1 VLKNLKTKN
10 DEIKHYIK
18 SEITPK
24 AKIDGLVH
32 KLEYL
37 SDIDKIAYYEEG
49 SNIINFINSDNGEIC
64 PKSLH
69 ITPKQLVVNISSVK
83 KEKTGK
89 VTIRKKD
96 LVLPTS
102 VRVLDMLYLSDKKY
116 KLLLV
121 ATSDGYVR
129 GWKYTQNG
137 IVMAN
142 QPDNEEEPFEHHFAT
157 EIYSLAWDSINEVLY
172 CGQKNGGIYMWN
184 LKTDLEKTL
193 TEGREEEGGE

>member
-1 VLKNLKTKN
+1 MLKNLKTKN

-121 ATSDGYVR
+121 ATS
-129 GWKYTQNG
+129 WM
-137 IVMAN
+137 I
-142 QPDNEEEPFEHHFAT
+142 PD
-157 EIYSLAWDSINEVLY
+157 
-172 CGQKNGGIYMWN
+172 
-184 LKTDLEKTL
+184 
-193 TEGREEEGGE
+193 